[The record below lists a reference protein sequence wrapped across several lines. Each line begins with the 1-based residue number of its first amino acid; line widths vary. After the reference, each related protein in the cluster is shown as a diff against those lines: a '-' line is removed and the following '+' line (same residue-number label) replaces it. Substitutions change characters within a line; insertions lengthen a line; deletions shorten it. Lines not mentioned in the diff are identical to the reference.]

1 MFFHKLLT
9 DHTISKQKIHRRR
22 NIFSSSGVIF
32 RCFSEIVYIF
42 YEREYHLIIFNM
54 TAISSVTIVTFD
66 VSIRRFP
73 PVMM

>member
-1 MFFHKLLT
+1 MLN
-9 DHTISKQKIHRRR
+9 TILEQKTPKKR
-22 NIFSSSGVIF
+22 NYFSSSGVIF

-54 TAISSVTIVTFD
+54 AAISSVTIVTFD